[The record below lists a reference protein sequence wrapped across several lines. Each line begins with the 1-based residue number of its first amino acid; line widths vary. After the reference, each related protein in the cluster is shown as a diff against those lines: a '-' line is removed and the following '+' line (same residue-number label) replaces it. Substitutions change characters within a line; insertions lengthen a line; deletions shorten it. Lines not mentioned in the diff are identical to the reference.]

1 MEPLTEKQQNVLRFV
16 ETRLGDQDPPSQRE
30 IARHLGLTQTAVR
43 QRIRYLKNKGYL
55 LDSGGHRGLRLSEA
69 YKDQSKRTH
78 GIPIVGRV
86 AAGHPILA
94 EEHIEGHLHLQEVFA
109 AGEGVFSL
117 RVTGDSM
124 IDDGIL
130 DGDYVLV
137 QPAEAIENGRIGV
150 VLVEDEVTVKRVY
163 RQKGRIVLKPANR
176 QGGYEPMSFRPSDRG
191 IRIVGRVIGC
201 IRTQIR

>member
-1 MEPLTEKQQNVLRFV
+1 MEPLTEKQQAVLRFV
-16 ETRLGDQDPPSQRE
+16 EARLADQDPPSQRE

-43 QRIRYLKNKGYL
+43 QRVGYLKGKGCL
-55 LDSGGHRGLRLSEA
+55 LDSGGHRGLRLSDA
-69 YKDQSKRTH
+69 YRDQAGRRQ

-86 AAGHPILA
+86 AAGRPILA
-94 EEHIEGHLHLQEVFA
+94 EEHIEGYLRLQEVLG

-117 RVTGDSM
+117 KVTGDSM

-137 QPAEAIENGRIGV
+137 HPAETIENGRIGV

-163 RQKGRIVLKPANR
+163 RQRGRVVLKPAN
-176 QGGYEPMSFRPSDRG
+176 QQAGYEPMSFRPSDGRL
-191 IRIVGRVIGC
+191 RIVGRVIGC